1 LGNRIRSLIQDSY
14 LVRGDQRL
22 QVMVSIGG
30 TLAQPDDAPDT
41 LIKRADTLLYTGKQ
55 DGRNRLTME

>member
-1 LGNRIRSLIQDSY
+1 M
-14 LVRGDQRL
+14 RGDQRL